1 MNVHLFSYGTLR
13 HADVQQALFGRGLEG
28 RADVLPG
35 YRVGT
40 VTITDPDA
48 IETSGFATHLI
59 LDPTGDPAD
68 RVEGVVLTL
77 SEAELAVADTY
88 EDVAYRRIAARL
100 ESGIEAFVYVRAG
113 ESE

>member
-1 MNVHLFSYGTLR
+1 VNVHLFSYGTLR
-13 HADVQQALFGRGLEG
+13 QDDVQRALFGRAVAGA
-28 RADVLPG
+28 ADALPG
-35 YRVGT
+35 YRVAT
-40 VTITDPDA
+40 VTISDPAA

-77 SEAELAVADTY
+77 SEAELAIADSY
-88 EDVAYRRIAARL
+88 EDAAYARIAARL

-113 ESE
+113 EED

>member
-1 MNVHLFSYGTLR
+1 M
-13 HADVQQALFGRGLEG
+13 
-28 RADVLPG
+28 
-35 YRVGT
+35 
-40 VTITDPDA
+40 
-48 IETSGFATHLI
+48 
-59 LDPTGDPAD
+59 
-68 RVEGVVLTL
+68 LTL